1 MRTKIAILLIVTF
14 AIAAVG
20 AGWKWHSFKN
30 SQGQYRIAGWTW
42 GEDAV
47 AAGPHLRQPHTARN
61 RATLCPSLVSAQTV
75 DNVG

>member
-20 AGWKWHSFKN
+20 AGWKWHATK
-30 SQGQYRIAGWTW
+30 GATTQYRIAGWTW

-47 AAGPHLRQPHTARN
+47 ATG
-61 RATLCPSLVSAQTV
+61 VE
-75 DNVG
+75 D

>member
-20 AGWKWHSFKN
+20 AGWKWHFK
-30 SQGQYRIAGWTW
+30 SSTSSQYRIAGWTW

-47 AAGPHLRQPHTARN
+47 ALGA
-61 RATLCPSLVSAQTV
+61 
-75 DNVG
+75 DD

>member
-20 AGWKWHSFKN
+20 AGWKWHGNKGT
-30 SQGQYRIAGWTW
+30 QGQYRIAGWTW

-47 AAGPHLRQPHTARN
+47 ATGAE
-61 RATLCPSLVSAQTV
+61 
-75 DNVG
+75 D